1 VTALCVPTFGLR
13 NSPSRANFVN
23 GLRGFPRRP
32 HRNRHFGFF
41 DFRNEFIN
49 GAIDSTVVFDFFI
62 IRGRVMSFFGNLRGG
77 GGEARGLSLPS
88 DIVVAARAG
97 FCIPITLTNLASP
110 WFK

>member
-1 VTALCVPTFGLR
+1 MGPLILQSSLIFLSYGVGSCLFLG
-13 NSPSRANFVN
+13 PS
-23 GLRGFPRRP
+23 G
-32 HRNRHFGFF
+32 
-41 DFRNEFIN
+41 
-49 GAIDSTVVFDFFI
+49 
-62 IRGRVMSFFGNLRGG
+62 GG